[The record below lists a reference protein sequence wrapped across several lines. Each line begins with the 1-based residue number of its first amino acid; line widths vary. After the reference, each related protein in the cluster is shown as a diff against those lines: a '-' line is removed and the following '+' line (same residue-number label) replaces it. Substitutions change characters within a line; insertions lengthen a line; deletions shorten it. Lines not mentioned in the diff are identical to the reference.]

1 MNPFKNTITHLYSSD
16 VTKNKKDKHIF
27 SAAKKQFQ
35 TRKTCKKQQNLR
47 FYRNGKVRSN
57 ISYEYANDLARGNIL
72 CNNCDKPADTC
83 GDIYINTKNKVA
95 MHNNAFS
102 QFIGGGV
109 IVPEANYNGGQF
121 EIKINQ
127 KQLVPI
133 IKSDVSG
140 SWDGTNEPS
149 KANITVC
156 GPSGNITCL
165 YGYTNNLIKIPR
177 NLDGSGVIID
187 PSNLLFPDNSCGF
200 GKFRKFVSL
209 KSEIILR
216 GTIDLSQNL
225 LSPSNPFPFEAADSC
240 NDPSYNNFIGKFASI
255 VVVPGLA
262 SGVFTNIE
270 SVFYGVIK
278 KICCLNPLPDV
289 SYNNG
294 IPWMDIHIE
303 VTKIG
308 DEELLN
314 KFIKFKP
321 SYRGP
326 NWRTDPI
333 GKFAGPYS
341 WDSFSPW
348 ALVTYK
354 DTGVAGGTLSNVAGS
369 LTPEGFFNDV
379 NFIIGDCK
387 SNLTQSNNKRNTYMY
402 CLEDGTKKINFTKE
416 NPVNLG

>member
-72 CNNCDKPADTC
+72 CNNCDKPTDTC
-83 GDIYINTKNKVA
+83 GDIYVNSKNKVA

-121 EIKINQ
+121 EIDITQ

-133 IKSDVSG
+133 IQSDVSG
-140 SWDGTNEPS
+140 SWGGINEPS

-165 YGYTNNLIKIPR
+165 Y
-177 NLDGSGVIID
+177 
-187 PSNLLFPDNSCGF
+187 
-200 GKFRKFVSL
+200 
-209 KSEIILR
+209 
-216 GTIDLSQNL
+216 
-225 LSPSNPFPFEAADSC
+225 
-240 NDPSYNNFIGKFASI
+240 
-255 VVVPGLA
+255 
-262 SGVFTNIE
+262 
-270 SVFYGVIK
+270 
-278 KICCLNPLPDV
+278 PLPDV
-289 SYNNG
+289 IYNNG